1 MKKLIMIMALVV
13 GGVIT
18 AQAQEKTLSTDSK
31 TVQRFDKSKID
42 RKAQTEK
49 ETRQAEVKQAQ
60 QVDADQAA
68 ATFKKDNYKEL
79 SVSSLPANVTQAV
92 AKKYNGATISKASL
106 DSEKGVYKVVISQG
120 TAGLQTVYL
129 NQSDL

>member
-1 MKKLIMIMALVV
+1 MKKLIMIMALVL

-18 AQAQEKTLSTDSK
+18 AQAQQKTLSTDSK
-31 TVQRFDKSKID
+31 TVQRLDKSKID
-42 RKAQTEK
+42 KKVQTE
-49 ETRQAEVKQAQ
+49 EEARQAELKYAQ
-60 QVDADQAA
+60 QADAAQATT
-68 ATFKKDNYKEL
+68 ATKKDNYKEL
-79 SVSSLPANVTQAV
+79 SVSSLPASVTQAV